1 MEIKGTFDHFNID
14 VQDLARSI
22 AFYEK
27 ALGLKE
33 VRRKVAED
41 GSYEIV
47 FMGDGESNFVL
58 ELTWLRDHAD
68 HPFELGENESH
79 LCLRIDGDYEEA
91 REYYRQMG
99 CLCYENHKMNLYV
112 INDPDDYWIEILPK
126 KR

>member
-99 CLCYENHKMNLYV
+99 CLCYENHKMHLYF

>member
-58 ELTWLRDHAD
+58 ELTWLRDHAN

-99 CLCYENHKMNLYV
+99 CLCYENHKMNLYF